1 MNNLNFEQ
9 LFSALKN
16 IRMTTTEK
24 ASVRI
29 NIARHMHQHPIG
41 SRFYGTYFRPLTAAV
56 FAVVLFLGSGTIVTF
71 ASQKAL
77 PGQTLYKVKLTTE
90 QAKKVTLRTPEEK
103 ANYELT
109 LIDKRFSETN
119 KLVASQKLTTANEA
133 IVAAAIKQHTEDFKK
148 ETSALSDEDPILALS
163 YSTKLGNT
171 LKTGTHILLALS
183 DRQSVSSSLK
193 SSDSVS
199 PNTLVLAAYASAE
212 KISAEKVQLESIVV
226 SDTNIATIK
235 TAEKRFGETTA
246 LLAKNNIT
254 PVIETPIA
262 TTMAITTASKIDTS
276 LKMATEEKPVDLQT
290 LANNLQ
296 TAYDAKKYGQVIILA
311 DQIEQLLHETQKIK
325 EVEKAYNIT
334 ISSDTS
340 PKNED
345 SVTTS
350 GTPINTTLE
359 VLPEL
364 PTPSTTVDQ
373 KSN

>member
-16 IRMTTTEK
+16 IRMTTTEQ
-24 ASVRI
+24 ASIRMNV
-29 NIARHMHQHPIG
+29 ARHMHQHPIG

-56 FAVVLFLGSGTIVTF
+56 FAAVLFLGTGTLVTF

-77 PGQTLYKVKLTTE
+77 PGQTLYKVKLATE

-103 ANYELT
+103 ANYELA

-119 KLVASQKLTTANEA
+119 KLVADQKLTTANEA
-133 IVAAAIKQHTEDFKK
+133 IVAAAIKQHTEDFKN

-163 YSTKLGNT
+163 YNTKLGNT

-183 DRQSVSSSLK
+183 DRQSVSASLK

-235 TAEKRFGETTA
+235 TAEKRFNETVAILTE
-246 LLAKNNIT
+246 NNIT
-254 PVIETPIA
+254 PITGTSIA
-262 TTMAITTASKIDTS
+262 PTATMATASNINTS
-276 LKMATEEKPVDLQT
+276 LKIATEDKTVDLQT

-311 DQIEQLLHETQKIK
+311 DQIEQLLHETKKIK

-340 PKNED
+340 LKSED
-345 SVTTS
+345 SITTS

-364 PTPSTTVDQ
+364 PTSSTTVDK

>member
-16 IRMTTTEK
+16 IRMTTTEQ
-24 ASVRI
+24 ASIRM

-56 FAVVLFLGSGTIVTF
+56 FAAALFLGTGTLVTF

-77 PGQTLYKVKLTTE
+77 PGQTLYKVKLATE

-119 KLVASQKLTTANEA
+119 KLVADQKLTTANEA
-133 IVAAAIKQHTEDFKK
+133 VVAAAIKQHTEDFKN

-163 YSTKLGNT
+163 YNTKLGNT

-183 DRQSVSSSLK
+183 DRQSVSASLK

-235 TAEKRFGETTA
+235 TAEKRFNETVT
-246 LLAKNNIT
+246 LLTENNIA
-254 PVIETPIA
+254 PITGTSIASTA
-262 TTMAITTASKIDTS
+262 TVATASNINTS
-276 LKMATEEKPVDLQT
+276 LKIATEDKTVDLQT

-311 DQIEQLLHETQKIK
+311 DQIEQLLHETKKIK

-340 PKNED
+340 LKNED

-364 PTPSTTVDQ
+364 PTSSTTVDK